1 MRDFDFDEL
10 DKAVNNFL
18 TTKKISPMKDDNMS
32 ESTKKKMVF
41 GERKAPKTASQLH
54 SMVKIIEERNI
65 DNDVIDIQEHI
76 EDSSSDKPLKK
87 DVKILDDFKDK
98 AESNRRH
105 NSKDVINDN
114 LATIEDNKFESPVLP
129 DYDSPI
135 NISGRHTSS
144 ISIPKRRL
152 DSPVLN
158 KHKNNVV
165 KPIEAEKNVKNV
177 GKVVSIEDTDKLQVF
192 NAAAKTETK
201 TDIPNESQTIDT
213 PVKAIKMEKIEK
225 PVIKEEKPIAKFEKV
240 LTEIGGSKPVKS
252 VEDIAKELAQE
263 SKKEESEKISV
274 MIKKDIKA
282 TEDTT
287 VKEEKPESISIKVSE
302 YTEDNDK
309 ADNRIEEIKIEDSF
323 KDNNPINNTSVTL
336 PENKDEEKVIIRSVE
351 NDTITK
357 TPFVDNPKIEKR
369 PLGNS
374 TSYKTIDNFNS
385 LSRTRNINSI
395 SNSKMQYP
403 QKNAIS
409 NNNISNNK
417 NSTTPLLA
425 KEDYAMPVK
434 YNKKKT
440 GWGTILAIITTLLL
454 GIAGG
459 LGVYFFLLK

>member
-32 ESTKKKMVF
+32 ENTKKKMVF

-54 SMVKIIEERNI
+54 SMAKIIEERNI
-65 DNDVIDIQEHI
+65 DNDVTDIQEHI
-76 EDSSSDKPLKK
+76 KDGSSDKPLKK

-114 LATIEDNKFESPVLP
+114 LVTIEDNKFESPILP

-135 NISGRHTSS
+135 NISGRYTSS

-152 DSPVLN
+152 EGPILN

-165 KPIEAEKNVKNV
+165 KPIEAKKNIENI

-192 NAAAKTETK
+192 NAAAKTEAK
-201 TDIPNESQTIDT
+201 TDIPNESQTVDT
-213 PVKAIKMEKIEK
+213 PVKAIKTEKIEK
-225 PVIKEEKPIAKFEKV
+225 LVVKEEKPIAKFEKV

-309 ADNRIEEIKIEDSF
+309 ADNKIEEIKIEDSF

-374 TSYKTIDNFNS
+374 ASYKTIDNFNS
-385 LSRTRNINSI
+385 LSRTRNINGI
-395 SNSKMQYP
+395 SNNKVQYP

-409 NNNISNNK
+409 NNISNNK
-417 NSTTPLLA
+417 NNTTPLLA

-440 GWGTILAIITTLLL
+440 GWGTVLAIITTLLL

-459 LGVYFFLLK
+459 LGVYFFFLK

>member
-18 TTKKISPMKDDNMS
+18 TTKKISPMKDNNMS

-114 LATIEDNKFESPVLP
+114 LVTIEDNKFESPVLP

-192 NAAAKTETK
+192 NPVTKTETK

-213 PVKAIKMEKIEK
+213 PVKAIKTEKIEK

-282 TEDTT
+282 TEDAA

-302 YTEDNDK
+302 YAEDND
-309 ADNRIEEIKIEDSF
+309 

-374 TSYKTIDNFNS
+374 ASYKTIDNFNS
-385 LSRTRNINSI
+385 LPRTRNINSI
-395 SNSKMQYP
+395 SNNKVQYP

-409 NNNISNNK
+409 NNISNNK
-417 NSTTPLLA
+417 GSTTPLLA

-440 GWGTILAIITTLLL
+440 GWGTVISIIVTLLL

-459 LGVYFFLLK
+459 LGVYFFFLK

>member
-65 DNDVIDIQEHI
+65 DNDVTDIQEHI

-114 LATIEDNKFESPVLP
+114 LVTIEDNKFESPILP

-144 ISIPKRRL
+144 ISIPKRRS
-152 DSPVLN
+152 DSSILN

-165 KPIEAEKNVKNV
+165 KPIEAKKNIENI

-213 PVKAIKMEKIEK
+213 LVKAIKMEKIEK

-240 LTEIGGSKPVKS
+240 LTEIGGSEPVKS

-263 SKKEESEKISV
+263 SKKEESEKISI

-282 TEDTT
+282 IEDTA

-309 ADNRIEEIKIEDSF
+309 AGNKIEEIKIEDSF

-351 NDTITK
+351 NDTIAK

-374 TSYKTIDNFNS
+374 ASYKTIDNFNS

-409 NNNISNNK
+409 NNISNNK

-440 GWGTILAIITTLLL
+440 GWGTVISIIVTLLL

>member
-114 LATIEDNKFESPVLP
+114 LATIEDNKFESPILP

-144 ISIPKRRL
+144 ISIPKRRS
-152 DSPVLN
+152 DSSILN

-165 KPIEAEKNVKNV
+165 KPIEAKKNIENI
-177 GKVVSIEDTDKLQVF
+177 GKVVSIEDADKLQVF
-192 NAAAKTETK
+192 NAAIKTEVK
-201 TDIPNESQTIDT
+201 TDMPNESQTVDT
-213 PVKAIKMEKIEK
+213 PVKAIKTEKIEK

-240 LTEIGGSKPVKS
+240 LTEIGGPEPVKS

-263 SKKEESEKISV
+263 SKEESEKISI

-282 TEDTT
+282 IENTIA
-287 VKEEKPESISIKVSE
+287 KEEKPESISIKVSE

-309 ADNRIEEIKIEDSF
+309 AGNKIEEIKIEDSF

-374 TSYKTIDNFNS
+374 ASYKTIDNFNS
-385 LSRTRNINSI
+385 LPRTRNINSI
-395 SNSKMQYP
+395 SNNKVQYP

-409 NNNISNNK
+409 NNNISNSK

-440 GWGTILAIITTLLL
+440 GWGTVISIIVTLLL

>member
-18 TTKKISPMKDDNMS
+18 TTKKISPMKDNNMS

-54 SMVKIIEERNI
+54 SMAKIIEERNI

-114 LATIEDNKFESPVLP
+114 LATIEDNKFESPILP

-135 NISGRHTSS
+135 NTSGRHTSS
-144 ISIPKRRL
+144 ISIPNRRL
-152 DSPVLN
+152 VGTILN

-165 KPIEAEKNVKNV
+165 KPIEAKKNIENI

-192 NAAAKTETK
+192 NAVMKTETK
-201 TDIPNESQTIDT
+201 TDIPNESQIVNTL
-213 PVKAIKMEKIEK
+213 VKAIKTEKIEK
-225 PVIKEEKPIAKFEKV
+225 PVIKEEKPIAEFEKV

-309 ADNRIEEIKIEDSF
+309 ADNKIEDSF

-374 TSYKTIDNFNS
+374 ASYKTIDNFNS
-385 LSRTRNINSI
+385 LSRTRNINGI
-395 SNSKMQYP
+395 SNNKVQYP

-409 NNNISNNK
+409 NNISNNK

-440 GWGTILAIITTLLL
+440 GWGTVLAIITTLLL

-459 LGVYFFLLK
+459 LGIYFFFLK

>member
-32 ESTKKKMVF
+32 ENTKKKMVF

-54 SMVKIIEERNI
+54 SMAKIIEERNI
-65 DNDVIDIQEHI
+65 DNDVTDIQEHI
-76 EDSSSDKPLKK
+76 KDGSSDKPLKK

-114 LATIEDNKFESPVLP
+114 LVTIEDNKFESPILP

-152 DSPVLN
+152 EGPILN

-165 KPIEAEKNVKNV
+165 KPIEAKKNIENI

-192 NAAAKTETK
+192 NAAAKTEAK
-201 TDIPNESQTIDT
+201 TDIPNESQTVDT
-213 PVKAIKMEKIEK
+213 PVKAIKTEKIEK
-225 PVIKEEKPIAKFEKV
+225 LVVKEEKPIAKFEKV

-309 ADNRIEEIKIEDSF
+309 ADNKIEEIKIEDSF

-374 TSYKTIDNFNS
+374 ASYKTIDNFNS
-385 LSRTRNINSI
+385 LSRTRNINGI
-395 SNSKMQYP
+395 SNNKVQYP

-409 NNNISNNK
+409 NNISNNK
-417 NSTTPLLA
+417 NNTTPLLA

-440 GWGTILAIITTLLL
+440 GWGTVLEIITTLLL

-459 LGVYFFLLK
+459 LGVYFFFLK

>member
-54 SMVKIIEERNI
+54 SMAKIIEERNI

-76 EDSSSDKPLKK
+76 KDGSSDKPLKK
-87 DVKILDDFKDK
+87 DIKILDDFKDK

-114 LATIEDNKFESPVLP
+114 LATIEDNKFESPILP

-152 DSPVLN
+152 EGPILN

-165 KPIEAEKNVKNV
+165 KPIEAKKNIENI

-192 NAAAKTETK
+192 NAVMKTETK
-201 TDIPNESQTIDT
+201 TDIPNESQIVNTL
-213 PVKAIKMEKIEK
+213 VKAIKTEKIEK
-225 PVIKEEKPIAKFEKV
+225 PVIKEEKPIAEFEKV

-274 MIKKDIKA
+274 I
-282 TEDTT
+282 
-287 VKEEKPESISIKVSE
+287 EEKPKYVAIQVSE

-309 ADNRIEEIKIEDSF
+309 ADNKIEDSF

-374 TSYKTIDNFNS
+374 ASYKTIDNFNS
-385 LSRTRNINSI
+385 LSRTRNINGI
-395 SNSKMQYP
+395 SNNKVQYP

-409 NNNISNNK
+409 NNISNNK

-440 GWGTILAIITTLLL
+440 GWGTVLAIITTLLL

-459 LGVYFFLLK
+459 LGIYFFFLK

>member
-1 MRDFDFDEL
+1 M
-10 DKAVNNFL
+10 
-18 TTKKISPMKDDNMS
+18 
-32 ESTKKKMVF
+32 
-41 GERKAPKTASQLH
+41 
-54 SMVKIIEERNI
+54 
-65 DNDVIDIQEHI
+65 
-76 EDSSSDKPLKK
+76 
-87 DVKILDDFKDK
+87 
-98 AESNRRH
+98 
-105 NSKDVINDN
+105 
-114 LATIEDNKFESPVLP
+114 
-129 DYDSPI
+129 

-144 ISIPKRRL
+144 ISIPRRRL
-152 DSPVLN
+152 EGPILN

-165 KPIEAEKNVKNV
+165 KPIEAKKNIENI
-177 GKVVSIEDTDKLQVF
+177 GKVISIEDTDKLQVF
-192 NAAAKTETK
+192 NAAMKTETK
-201 TDIPNESQTIDT
+201 TDMSNESQIVDT
-213 PVKAIKMEKIEK
+213 PVKAIKTEKIEK
-225 PVIKEEKPIAKFEKV
+225 PVIKEEKPIAEFEKV

-309 ADNRIEEIKIEDSF
+309 ADNKIEEIKIEDSF
-323 KDNNPINNTSVTL
+323 KDNNPINNTSVIL

-374 TSYKTIDNFNS
+374 ASYKTIDNFNS
-385 LSRTRNINSI
+385 LSRTRNINGI
-395 SNSKMQYP
+395 SNNKAQYP

-409 NNNISNNK
+409 NNISNNK

-425 KEDYAMPVK
+425 KEDYVMPVK

-440 GWGTILAIITTLLL
+440 GWGTVIAIITTLLL

-459 LGVYFFLLK
+459 LGVYFFFLK

>member
-240 LTEIGGSKPVKS
+240 LTEIGGSEPVKS

-263 SKKEESEKISV
+263 SKEESEKISV

-282 TEDTT
+282 TEDAA

-309 ADNRIEEIKIEDSF
+309 AGNKIEEIKIEDSF

>member
-41 GERKAPKTASQLH
+41 SERKAPKTASQLH

-192 NAAAKTETK
+192 SAAAKTETK

-287 VKEEKPESISIKVSE
+287 VKGEKPESISIKVSE

-409 NNNISNNK
+409 NNISNNK